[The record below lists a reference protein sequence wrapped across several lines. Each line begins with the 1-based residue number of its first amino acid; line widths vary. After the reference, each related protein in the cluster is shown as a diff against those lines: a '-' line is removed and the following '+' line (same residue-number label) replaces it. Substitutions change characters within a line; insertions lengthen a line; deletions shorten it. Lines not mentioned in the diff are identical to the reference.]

1 LSKGNN
7 IVVNGEHA
15 KGRRY
20 AMFNGTGA
28 VLYPGTVMQID
39 TSVALKGGLWTAV
52 LYDRDAD
59 GDQPKGAY
67 WIATD
72 EMGRLSGRTKDD
84 PIAVGELFEAYSP
97 LPGDDLNLMI
107 QDASTGTSLNDVAI
121 GTILM
126 VDDGTG
132 TLIATTATPES
143 EVALLMEDVSDM
155 SGNRLGWVQ
164 WSGK

>member
-28 VLYPGTVMQID
+28 VLYPGTVMQVD
-39 TSVALKGGLWTAV
+39 YSVALKGGLWTAI
-52 LYDRDAD
+52 LYARDAD
-59 GDQPKGAY
+59 GDQPKGSY

-72 EMGRLSGRTKDD
+72 EMGRLAGRTKDD
-84 PIAVGELFEAYSP
+84 TIAVGELFEAYSP

-121 GTILM
+121 GTILINPPPCLSRT
-126 VDDGTG
+126 DDSRTVL
-132 TLIATTATPES
+132 TE
-143 EVALLMEDVSDM
+143 
-155 SGNRLGWVQ
+155 
-164 WSGK
+164 